1 MKITQSNASFD
12 QGRCQGVELADWRS
26 RASSMVDIA
35 AADPL
40 FCIPVHALSIWQQH
54 GADTEVV
61 LLGATPFSRS
71 LLSEART
78 SCRVIGVVDDFRAA
92 SGDLFEGIPIID
104 TATLLK
110 LAKDS
115 NRLLTVSGCR
125 YDRSR
130 RHFKRLAERHAI
142 AHLNFE
148 QAMRLFGLNPAR
160 DHRLEDW
167 GATILRRWPEW
178 LRLADRMDDEYSR
191 QTLFGVLMTHL
202 SCNPEW
208 ALHVA
213 RPYCTL
219 YFRSGLWTASVG
231 ERFVDCGASIAEST
245 SALID
250 ACDGEFE
257 RIWMIEPDRNNV
269 AVLRKFVADLSP
281 PLGERISVHACAV
294 SDVASRMPFHHE
306 GGHGGTLAPLSDLP
320 AEDLVDVVRLD
331 DLLDMEPT
339 LIKMDIEGAELNAL
353 RGASRC
359 VRAARPKLA
368 LSAYHRASDLL
379 DLSEA
384 ALELN
389 PDYRVGLR
397 HHTEERWDTCLYFY

>member
-1 MKITQSNASFD
+1 MKFTHSGTSFD
-12 QGRCQGVELADWRS
+12 QGLCRDVELSDWRS
-26 RASSMVDIA
+26 LATSMVDLTA
-35 AADPL
+35 TDPL
-40 FCIPVHALSIWQQH
+40 FCIPEHASSIWQQY
-54 GADTEVV
+54 GTQCEVV

-71 LLSEART
+71 LLSEARK
-78 SCRVIGVVDDFRAA
+78 SCRVIAVVDDFRAS

-104 TATLLK
+104 TGALLK
-110 LAKDS
+110 LANESD
-115 NRLLTVSGCR
+115 RLLTVSGCR

-130 RHFKRLAERHAI
+130 RHFKRLTDRHAI
-142 AHLNFE
+142 PHLNFE

-167 GATILRRWPEW
+167 GATILARWSEW
-178 LRLADRMDDEYSR
+178 LCLADRMEDEYSK
-191 QTLFGVLMTHL
+191 QTLFGVVMTHL

-219 YFRSGLWTASVG
+219 YFRSGLWTAGAG
-231 ERFVDCGASIAEST
+231 ERFVDCGASVAEST

-250 ACDGEFE
+250 ACDGDFE
-257 RIWMIEPDRNNV
+257 RIWMIEPDRNNL
-269 AVLRKFVADLSP
+269 AVLHKFVAGLSQP
-281 PLGERISVHACAV
+281 MAQRISVHACAV
-294 SDVASRMPFHHE
+294 SDAASRMPFHHE

-320 AEDLVDVVRLD
+320 AEDFVDVARLD

-339 LIKMDIEGAELNAL
+339 LIKMDIEGAELKAL
-353 RGASRC
+353 HGASGC
-359 VRAARPKLA
+359 VRSARPKLA
-368 LSAYHRASDLL
+368 LSAYHRATDLL
-379 DLSEA
+379 DLSAA
-384 ALELN
+384 ALALN